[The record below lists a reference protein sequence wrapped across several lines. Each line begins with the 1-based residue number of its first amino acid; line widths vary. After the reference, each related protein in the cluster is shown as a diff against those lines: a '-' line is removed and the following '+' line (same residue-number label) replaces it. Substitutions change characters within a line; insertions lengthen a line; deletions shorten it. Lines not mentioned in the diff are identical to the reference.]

1 VHILIGTDAQ
11 WVLDDILGA
20 LSSPENSF
28 TVCSNGRDVPEAIET
43 RTPDIAILD
52 LQFGTM
58 GGMAVT
64 MNLRLDHSDHRI
76 PHIPVLMLLDRN
88 ADVHLARRSGAE
100 GWIVKPLDA
109 LRIQRAVHA
118 IVDGDT
124 WHEGTTAGASPVAH

>member
-1 VHILIGTDAQ
+1 
-11 WVLDDILGA
+11 
-20 LSSPENSF
+20 
-28 TVCSNGRDVPEAIET
+28 
-43 RTPDIAILD
+43 
-52 LQFGTM
+52 M